1 MKVCFNEIEVEE
13 IVLAHVQKFFP
24 QANKVEINRY
34 SVDFCRVTHEL
45 PAEEPKEE

>member
-1 MKVCFNEIEVEE
+1 MKVCFNETEVEA

-24 QANKVEINRY
+24 QANKVEINHY
-34 SVDFCRVTHEL
+34 SADFCRVTHER